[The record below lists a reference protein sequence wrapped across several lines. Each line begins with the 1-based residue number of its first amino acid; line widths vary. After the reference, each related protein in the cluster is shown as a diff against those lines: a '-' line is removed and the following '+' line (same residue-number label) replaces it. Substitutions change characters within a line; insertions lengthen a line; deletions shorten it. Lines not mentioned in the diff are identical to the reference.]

1 MTAVITTIPA
11 SITLAIGNT
20 PVETVVEFGVPL
32 EASVERTGPNQITL
46 TPPQGLGRAFA
57 AALRKL
63 ADEIDPDVV
72 ELPADLEP
80 GAVVIRCPQCP
91 ATMVGTPGDTL
102 EHADDGAHVFAP
114 TYGS

>member
-1 MTAVITTIPA
+1 MTAVVTTIPA

-32 EASVERTGPNQITL
+32 VATVERTGPNQITL

-102 EHADDGAHVFAP
+102 EHADDGAHVIS
-114 TYGS
+114 TGSGS